1 MHSSYALD
9 VSDFAVERNGAQQPL
24 SELWPGGYQPGDRLG
39 VILAQPMDAV
49 GCSNLISATVT
60 LFYDYLRK
68 TLGTGNFFR
77 YCDTYLFGVGCEAG
91 DFNQLD
97 IWPLHK
103 WVTILNPTTE
113 ALLEAINDRKVN
125 LLAIPE
131 TGARCRGEVVLST
144 WNAYQAHVKSVFLY
158 SPRTGVARDADV
170 HLVGNKVVESYVEQ
184 AIFSTPGLDA
194 GYQARLRRL
203 RRNIDREEKQ
213 CVEGYR
219 TLPSPVA
226 ARALLG
232 VTQVLPPGHQEL
244 TRRATPTTILPVEV
258 PMPPLDGEAAPFDT
272 AAAAALQV
280 SEPAPAGGVYSDGL
294 LHTAFDAIQ
303 RRLGGSFAEWEGW
316 DWISDFGDPIAEH
329 HTVRESVGIWD
340 ESPLRKWLFRGKDAL
355 AAADYCFTADMA
367 GLEVGQA
374 RYAPFVDAQGKMLG
388 DGVVFR
394 GDDDENVLVVTA
406 LDTDGDHFRRITKD
420 FKVEISDETMSMP
433 HLQVQG
439 PGSRALLSKVSDAD
453 IEGLRYF
460 RFTPQPVTVCG
471 ARCYVART
479 GYSGELGY
487 EIYCE
492 PGDAERVWQGLID
505 EGASVGIRPYG
516 LAAVESLRI
525 EAGLIFLGYDYFP
538 AVTSPFHMNLD
549 RMIKLDK
556 GDFYGKDALQAEL
569 DAGITHRMVTLEMV
583 TLEIAGEEAP
593 DYNTPVLSN
602 GRGVGKLTSPS
613 AGRSPTVDKLIAM
626 ACIETELTELG
637 TQVEVTLP
645 DGRLVPAIVAPYPIY
660 DTEKTRP
667 RS

>member
-9 VSDFAVERNGAQQPL
+9 ASDFTVERDGKAQPL
-24 SELWPGGYQPGDRLG
+24 SDLWPGGYQPGDRLG
-39 VILAQPMDAV
+39 VVVAQPMDPV
-49 GCSNLISATVT
+49 GCSNLICATVT
-60 LFYDYLRK
+60 LFYDYLRS

-77 YCDTYLFGVGCEAG
+77 YCDTFLFGVGCEAG

-144 WNAYQAHVKSVFLY
+144 WNAYLAHVKTVVTY

-170 HLVGNKVVESYVEQ
+170 HLVGNRVVESYVEQ

-203 RRNIDREEKQ
+203 RRNIDREEKVA
-213 CVEGYR
+213 VEGYR
-219 TLPSPVA
+219 TLPTQAA

-258 PMPPLDGEAAPFDT
+258 PMPARDGDAALFDT
-272 AAAAALQV
+272 AAAATLQV
-280 SEPAPAGGVYSDGL
+280 TEPPPAGVYPDGL
-294 LHTAFDAIQ
+294 LRTAFDPIQ
-303 RRLGGSFAEWEGW
+303 RRLGGTFAEWEGW
-316 DWISDFGDPIAEH
+316 DWISDFGDAIAEH
-329 HTVRESVGIWD
+329 HAVREAVGIWD
-340 ESPLRKWLFRGKDAL
+340 ESPLRKWFFRGKDAL
-355 AAADYCFTADMA
+355 AAADYCFTGNMA
-367 GLEVGQA
+367 VLEVGQA

-394 GDDDENVLVVTA
+394 GDDDESVLVVTA

-420 FKVEISDETMSMP
+420 HAVEITDSTMEMP

-439 PGSRALLSKVSDAD
+439 PRSRELLSAVSDGD
-453 IEGLRYF
+453 IAGLRYF
-460 RFTPQPVTVCG
+460 RFTSEPVSVCG

-487 EIYCE
+487 EVYCE
-492 PGDAERVWQGLID
+492 AGDAERVWQGLLD
-505 EGASVGIRPYG
+505 QGASVGIRPYG

-525 EAGLIFLGYDYFP
+525 ESGLIFIGFDYFP
-538 AVTSPFHMNLD
+538 GVTSPYHMNLD
-549 RMIKLDK
+549 RMIKLDD
-556 GDFYGKDALQAEL
+556 GDFHGRAALQAEL
-569 DAGITHRMVTLEMV
+569 DAGITHRMVTLV
-583 TLEIAGEEAP
+583 IAGEDAP
-593 DYNTPVLSN
+593 DYNTPVLAN
-602 GRGVGKLTSPS
+602 GRQVGKLTSPS

-626 ACIETELTELG
+626 ACIEAELTAPG
-637 TQVEVTLP
+637 TQVEVTQP
-645 DGRLVPAIVAPYPIY
+645 DGRLVPALVDQYPIY